1 MLKIGTSWLLLK
13 LQTLRLLKHNE
24 GKGRQW
30 NGLKLTSL
38 YMQSFKLMKNKEHC
52 WEFSKWLS
60 LNEE

>member
-1 MLKIGTSWLLLK
+1 MIIIEASDIEITKTY
-13 LQTLRLLKHNE
+13 E
-24 GKGRQW
+24 GKGRQQ

-38 YMQSFKLMKNKEHC
+38 FMQSFKLMKNKEQC